1 MTCTRNSKRVDA
13 AIARLV
19 FLHGRAKIRNSYL
32 DRLIVELL
40 GDDLSFARE
49 LLRMSVGDAGIKL
62 LIADIEQNI
71 QTNPVAERC
80 SSQLFYADLCRHLRS
95 SVNVR
100 SLSSVHLLYYALTE
114 PRCVTFLLAQ
124 QHNITTNSIV
134 STLADIELGKKQ

>member
-80 SSQLFYADLCRHLRS
+80 SSQLFYADLCPPAKLRKCA
-95 SVNVR
+95 
-100 SLSSVHLLYYALTE
+100 LSKFGASALLCSY
-114 PRCVTFLLAQ
+114 
-124 QHNITTNSIV
+124 
-134 STLADIELGKKQ
+134 